1 MVRAWQ
7 HARVKDSSEILAIR
21 VTAMPRDT
29 NAHGTIFGGHILSL
43 IDQAGAIAAHGLG
56 AGKLVTVAMREVEF
70 KQPVHVGDLVTCWA
84 KVTKV
89 GRTSVTS
96 VVRVVAQSPMAQ
108 ARGEAERDVTVA
120 EVVYVHVDE
129 DGRPLP
135 MPR

>member
-1 MVRAWQ
+1 VTA
-7 HARVKDSSEILAIR
+7 ANDEILAIR

-84 KVTKV
+84 RILRV
-89 GRTSVTS
+89 GRTSATV

-108 ARGEAERDVTVA
+108 ARGEAERDVTQA
-120 EVVYVHVDE
+120 EVVYVNVGD

-135 MPR
+135 MPG

>member
-1 MVRAWQ
+1 MTLV
-7 HARVKDSSEILAIR
+7 SEEILAIR

-56 AGKLVTVAMREVEF
+56 IDKLVTVAMREVEF

-84 KVTKV
+84 KVVKV

-108 ARGEAERDVTVA
+108 ARGEPERDVTQA
-120 EVVYVHVDE
+120 EVVYVQIGQ
-129 DGRPLP
+129 DGRPLAIP
-135 MPR
+135 G